1 MLKLQYFDVK
11 ELIHWNDP
19 DAGKELI
26 HWNNPGAGKERR
38 QEEEMTEDETVGW
51 HHRLNGYEF
60 EQTPAD
66 GGLQGSVWHAA
77 VHGVTKSRT

>member
-38 QEEEMTEDETVGW
+38 QEEEMTEDEMVRW
-51 HHRLNGYEF
+51 HL
-60 EQTPAD
+60 
-66 GGLQGSVWHAA
+66 
-77 VHGVTKSRT
+77 